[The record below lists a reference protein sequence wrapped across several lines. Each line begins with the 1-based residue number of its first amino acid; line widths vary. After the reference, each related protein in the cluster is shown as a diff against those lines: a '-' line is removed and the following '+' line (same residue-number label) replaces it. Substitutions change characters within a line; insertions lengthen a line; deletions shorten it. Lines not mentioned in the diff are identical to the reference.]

1 MTITIRRL
9 TVALA
14 ALMLAAAPAAAQNL
28 ADAYRGKTVHLYI
41 GFSPG
46 GAYDLYART
55 IARHIGRHIPGN
67 PTVVAQNM
75 AGAGS
80 LRLANY
86 MYSVAPKDGTAFATM
101 GRGAAFGPLLGQ
113 PGGSFDAQKFTWLGS
128 ANDEVSICASWHTS
142 GIRSFE
148 DLLSKELII
157 GATGPSDETATV
169 PKAINGVLGTKMRV
183 VTGYPGSP
191 EMNLAMERGEI
202 TGRCGLSWSSAKANL
217 QQWLDDKKINL
228 LVQVSLGRHAEL
240 PDVPLIMDLA
250 KTDEQKRL
258 LTIFAARQVM
268 GRPYFAP
275 PDLPK
280 ERADMLRAAF
290 MAVLK
295 DPEFLADAARA
306 KLEIVPVSGERVE
319 QIVREIHGLP
329 AAMIEK
335 AKALVN

>member
-1 MTITIRRL
+1 MTASIRTIL
-9 TVALA
+9 LALA
-14 ALMLAAAPAAAQNL
+14 ALLPGAAAAPAQDPAGF
-28 ADAYRGKTVHLYI
+28 YRDRTVHLYI

-55 IARHIGRHIPGN
+55 LARHIGRHIPGN

-80 LRLANY
+80 LRLANF

-101 GRGAAFGPLLGQ
+101 GRGAAFGPLFGQ
-113 PGGSFDAQKFTWLGS
+113 PGTGFDAQKFTWIGS
-128 ANDEVSICASWHTS
+128 ANDEVSICAAWHTS

-148 DLLSKELII
+148 DLLSRELII

-202 TGRCGLSWSSAKANL
+202 TGRCGLSWSSAKASL
-217 QQWLDDKKINL
+217 QHWLDGRKINL
-228 LVQVSLGRHAEL
+228 LLQVSFGKHADL
-240 PDVPLIMDLA
+240 PHVPLVMDLA
-250 KTDEQKRL
+250 KTDEQKRI

-268 GRPYFAP
+268 GRPFFAP
-275 PDLPK
+275 LGLPPD
-280 ERADMLRAAF
+280 RAAMLRLAF
-290 MAVLK
+290 LATLK

-306 KLEIVPVSGERVE
+306 KLEIVPVSGDRVE
-319 QIVREIHGLP
+319 QIVRDVYGMPPEIIRK
-329 AAMIEK
+329 AA
-335 AKALVN
+335 ALVN